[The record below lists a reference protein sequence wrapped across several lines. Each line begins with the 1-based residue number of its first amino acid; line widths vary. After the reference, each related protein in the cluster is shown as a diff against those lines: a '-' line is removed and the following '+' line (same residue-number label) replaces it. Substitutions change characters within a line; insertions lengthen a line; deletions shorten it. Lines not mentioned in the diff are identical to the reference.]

1 MLSVL
6 ISVQM
11 ITNAASS
18 RQAALLAD
26 HKTILTVW
34 CPGCSTMH
42 EPTWTSLKEK
52 AKNSLDMSAD
62 KAHYK
67 DMVNKA

>member
-11 ITNAASS
+11 INNTASS

-26 HKTILTVW
+26 HKTILTVQ
-34 CPGCSTMH
+34 CPGYSTMH
-42 EPTWTSLKEK
+42 EAIWTSLKK
-52 AKNSLDMSAD
+52 AKNYLDMSVD

-67 DMVNKA
+67 NMVNKA

>member
-11 ITNAASS
+11 INNTASS

-26 HKTILTVW
+26 HKTILTVQ
-34 CPGCSTMH
+34 CPGYSTVH
-42 EPTWTSLKEK
+42 EAIWTSLKK
-52 AKNSLDMSAD
+52 AKN
-62 KAHYK
+62 
-67 DMVNKA
+67 